1 MTSLFWNNVSARLE
15 SLGKSQKRLAEMS
28 NVGKTV
34 INSGITRKSSPSA
47 DNAYAIARV
56 FEVSIEELLDN
67 ETGASYIQTVSRND
81 PRAIQVPDRIYPI
94 VKNLLLLEDRDLTGI
109 LASTEALAKDKKGT
123 PQSRISLDGEATGTD
138 G

>member
-1 MTSLFWNNVSARLE
+1 
-15 SLGKSQKRLAEMS
+15 MS

-34 INSGITRKSSPSA
+34 INSGIARKSSPSA

-67 ETGASYIQTVSRND
+67 DAGAHYIQTVSRND
-81 PRAIQVPDRIYPI
+81 PRAIHVPDRIYPI
-94 VKNLLLLEDRDLTGI
+94 VQNLLLLEDRELTAI
-109 LASTEALAKDKKGT
+109 LANTEALAKDKKGI
-123 PQSRISLDGEATGTD
+123 PSRISGEATGTD

>member
-1 MTSLFWNNVSARLE
+1 MTSKFWVNVSIRLE
-15 SLGKSQKRLAEMS
+15 NLGKSQKWLAEAS
-28 NVGKTV
+28 KVGKTV

-67 ETGASYIQTVSRND
+67 KEGANYIQYLSRND
-81 PRAIQVPDRIYPI
+81 PSAIRVPDRVYPI
-94 VKNLLLLEDRDLTGI
+94 VQNLMLLEDRDLTGI
-109 LASTEALAKDKKGT
+109 LASTTALAKDKKGI
-123 PQSRISLDGEATGTD
+123 QSRTTGKATGTE